1 MVNLDKVLQTAID
14 RDASDVHL
22 IAGIKPMLRI
32 ARALVPYEFCEELT
46 KEDMAEIY
54 DYFVMG
60 NVEKDAVYKEQ
71 KQLDTSYEF
80 NGLRLRVNIA
90 EADGMPIV
98 TLRII
103 KNNLPTFE
111 QLGVPDIVRRMMYQ
125 PQGLILVTGKTN
137 SGKSTTLNALIN
149 EINESQNK
157 KILTLESPVEFKH
170 HCKRSIIVQK
180 EVGRGQDVTTYQ
192 AGVKNSLRE
201 DCDILVIGEIR
212 DRETMDAA
220 IETAESGHLVIGTLH
235 TKSCAETIDR
245 IINFYDISDQQ
256 SIKFLIASLL
266 KLVTSQRLIRG
277 KNDKLVLIPE
287 VMVVDNVISGI
298 IRKEKFSVSEV
309 EDAIQDNTRAIYLET
324 LGNPNSDIPDIDAIA
339 EIAHKHGLPLVIDNT
354 FGTPYLIRPIEHGA
368 DIVVHSATKFIGGHG
383 TTLGGIIVDSGK
395 FDWKASGKY
404 PAIADA
410 NPSYHGV
417 SFVDAAGP
425 AAFVTYIRAIL
436 LRDMG
441 ATISPFN
448 AFLLLQGTET
458 LSLRIDRHVE
468 NTKKVVEYL
477 SNHPMV
483 EHVNHPS
490 LSNHPD
496 HALYEKYF
504 PNGGAS
510 IFTFEIKGGQEEAHK
525 FIDNLKI
532 FSLLANV
539 ADVKSLVIHPAT
551 TTHSQLTEEELLDQG
566 IKPNTIRLS
575 IGTEHID
582 DIIADLE
589 GGFAA
594 VQGK

>member
-125 PQGLILVTGKTN
+125 PQGLVLVTGKTN

-309 EDAIQDNTRAIYLET
+309 EDAIQSSIANGSIGLINSLAKLFVEDRITLEQAKAQIEEKNIET
-324 LGNPNSDIPDIDAIA
+324 LN
-339 EIAHKHGLPLVIDNT
+339 
-354 FGTPYLIRPIEHGA
+354 R
-368 DIVVHSATKFIGGHG
+368 
-383 TTLGGIIVDSGK
+383 
-395 FDWKASGKY
+395 
-404 PAIADA
+404 
-410 NPSYHGV
+410 
-417 SFVDAAGP
+417 
-425 AAFVTYIRAIL
+425 
-436 LRDMG
+436 
-441 ATISPFN
+441 TIM
-448 AFLLLQGTET
+448 Q
-458 LSLRIDRHVE
+458 
-468 NTKKVVEYL
+468 
-477 SNHPMV
+477 
-483 EHVNHPS
+483 
-490 LSNHPD
+490 
-496 HALYEKYF
+496 
-504 PNGGAS
+504 
-510 IFTFEIKGGQEEAHK
+510 
-525 FIDNLKI
+525 LKI
-532 FSLLANV
+532 
-539 ADVKSLVIHPAT
+539 KKG
-551 TTHSQLTEEELLDQG
+551 QLGDEY
-566 IKPNTIRLS
+566 
-575 IGTEHID
+575 
-582 DIIADLE
+582 
-589 GGFAA
+589 
-594 VQGK
+594 